1 MRFLNILV
9 LFLFVLFGTPSVVSE
24 DVQFAEQSYQ
34 QQYEFKR
41 YVSFASR
48 HLEFKELEVIATAYS
63 AEDKGMR
70 RDKRTYSGFIIDRG
84 VVAVDP
90 EVIPLGSIVYIP
102 GYGYMVAMDTG
113 GAIKGNRIDIYFAD
127 RKEAIKFGRQ
137 KIKIRIIH

>member
-1 MRFLNILV
+1 MKFFAILV
-9 LFLFVLFGTPSVVSE
+9 LFLFVFFSNPSIVFQ
-24 DVQFAEQSYQ
+24 DVQPVEQNQ
-34 QQYEFKR
+34 QQYKLKR
-41 YVSFASR
+41 YADFSSR
-48 HLEFKELEVIATAYS
+48 HLRFRELEVVATAYS
-63 AEDKGMR
+63 AEDKGIR
-70 RDKRTYSGFIIDRG
+70 SDRKTYSGFVVDKGII
-84 VVAVDP
+84 AVDP